1 MRESG
6 MGSTQRNWRLINTWF
21 AFRTATAHHGSLL
34 NFSQLKRPSVRA
46 FAEQAFAEI
55 QASAHDHFL
64 LELRKDTKMLLMR
77 RLNRTEPWQF

>member
-21 AFRTATAHHGSLL
+21 AFRTAAAHHGSRL

-46 FAEQAFAEI
+46 FAEQASVEI

-64 LELRKDTKMLLMR
+64 WELKEDTKMLLMR
-77 RLNRTEPWQF
+77 RLNRTEPW